1 MKGFWLRP
9 HWVGGKELMP
19 VANELLSQMFQHPNW
34 THRHAALLAVS
45 AMAEG
50 CLAEMYEMLDSI
62 VAYVLFPALIVCD
75 WARALTVI

>member
-1 MKGFWLRP
+1 MADGNQHMKWLGCGRP
-9 HWVGGKELMP
+9 GVGGKELMP

-62 VAYVLFPALIVCD
+62 VAYVPLIALP
-75 WARALTVI
+75 